1 MDYHEETPDLFRN
14 STLGMYDVESEGDDE
29 FYDAE
34 DPVDAM
40 MTGEDLSGASDDGD
54 DDDDEDDDGDDD
66 IDDMSSEL
74 SAIDSDL
81 DGGDNADDI
90 EMEIEVDPYDDERGS
105 EDIDEDASDM
115 EDIEIIDDL
124 IWYHRLTVT
133 MTVTMMMVAMMK
145 KIAPLGMMM
154 K

>member
-14 STLGMYDVESEGDDE
+14 STLGMYEVESEGDDE

-90 EMEIEVDPYDDERGS
+90 EMEIEVDPYDDERALR
-105 EDIDEDASDM
+105 ILM
-115 EDIEIIDDL
+115 KTHL
-124 IWYHRLTVT
+124 IWRTSR
-133 MTVTMMMVAMMK
+133 
-145 KIAPLGMMM
+145 
-154 K
+154 